1 VQGIAVAEPTDAELL
16 GQVPQD
22 QQALQDRVDHWGL
35 PFSEQLRRLDRARR
49 AQREALGDKAPKN
62 FLVGVQHGLEKTPKN
77 KFWFKGAYDFS
88 ATLEAARNEYE
99 SFQVAVLPE
108 LGKSCRNVAL
118 TAFEDFRREGGGGS
132 ISRDQLSIY
141 RVGFVETRPVQYPTL
156 YRGFW
161 PELLLPNAPME
172 IAGSDLELFWVEL
185 HVPRDATAGNYR
197 GRLRLIV
204 DDESVEIQVAIKVFG
219 FELPDRPAF
228 PLTVWT
234 EPKHPSGKAMSPAEY
249 RELLGE
255 FLAHGVDPL
264 SVGKD
269 FVDLKTNDFSTLD
282 ENLEYCL
289 ARGLQVFEIPGGGDR
304 PERLKPLVEH
314 LRQKGWMSKAI
325 VYSNQ
330 DEPSES
336 QLSDKNIPYR
346 QKMRE
351 LYPDLRVFLASQY
364 FPRLAEAC
372 DIWMTDVSTGRGG
385 AFAAKHGPTEAV
397 WFYYCHMP
405 LHADF
410 VRPLVHAPNMQI
422 DNEAIEHRLTL
433 WLAWKYQTAG
443 MFIWSGNNE
452 WVAKDVDRGD
462 WRKTGWKLTEK
473 PYPYPLGGVHNGN
486 GYLLYPGPTPSVR
499 LKQLRD
505 GLEDYS
511 YFCEL
516 KRRAA
521 GTTDPEL
528 KRRAEALLA
537 VPPEVLMDPHYFN
550 RAPGALLKV
559 RAETAR
565 LIDALPPVK

>member
-1 VQGIAVAEPTDAELL
+1 
-16 GQVPQD
+16 
-22 QQALQDRVDHWGL
+22 
-35 PFSEQLRRLDRARR
+35 LDARR
-49 AQREALGDKAPKN
+49 IDGPR
-62 FLVGVQHGLEKTPKN
+62 
-77 KFWFKGAYDFS
+77 GA
-88 ATLEAARNEYE
+88 
-99 SFQVAVLPE
+99 V
-108 LGKSCRNVAL
+108 
-118 TAFEDFRREGGGGS
+118 
-132 ISRDQLSIY
+132 
-141 RVGFVETRPVQYPTL
+141 
-156 YRGFW
+156 
-161 PELLLPNAPME
+161 
-172 IAGSDLELFWVEL
+172 
-185 HVPRDATAGNYR
+185 
-197 GRLRLIV
+197 
-204 DDESVEIQVAIKVFG
+204 
-219 FELPDRPAF
+219 
-228 PLTVWT
+228 
-234 EPKHPSGKAMSPAEY
+234 
-249 RELLGE
+249 
-255 FLAHGVDPL
+255 
-264 SVGKD
+264 
-269 FVDLKTNDFSTLD
+269 
-282 ENLEYCL
+282 
-289 ARGLQVFEIPGGGDR
+289 
-304 PERLKPLVEH
+304 
-314 LRQKGWMSKAI
+314 
-325 VYSNQ
+325 
-330 DEPSES
+330 
-336 QLSDKNIPYR
+336 
-346 QKMRE
+346 
-351 LYPDLRVFLASQY
+351 
-364 FPRLAEAC
+364 
-372 DIWMTDVSTGRGG
+372 
-385 AFAAKHGPTEAV
+385 AAKHGPTEAV

-452 WVAKDVDRGD
+452 WGAKDVDRGD